1 MLSMNLEGPQMLEG
15 KGQRESFK
23 QDVQMRIKGRESRGG
38 NKGKERSRGKERVR
52 RQ

>member
-23 QDVQMRIKGRESRGG
+23 QDVQMRIKGG